1 MSTKQKIL
9 DCRWKAFGNVV
20 PTLCQALCYVG
31 RGQRPVR
38 LGSLGGRNP
47 MVRGVF
53 YVVKWRC
60 NRIWR
65 NVIWPSLSLNLLG
78 RGLQKA
84 FCSWNSNSKAICGT
98 SWGCFGKCFPGFSV
112 SWGLLLSHLMHSVQ
126 WSIIPF
132 SWWGDKGLRVTE
144 AGLGPR
150 SQESVSNLPSQWL
163 R

>member
-1 MSTKQKIL
+1 MKGIL
-9 DCRWKAFGNVV
+9 VMWFLHCAR
-20 PTLCQALCYVG
+20 LCARSAG
-31 RGQRPVR
+31 DKGHSDWAP
-38 LGSLGGRNP
+38 LGGRNP

-53 YVVKWRC
+53 YVIKWRY

-65 NVIWPSLSLNLLG
+65 NVIWPSLSWNLLG
-78 RGLQKA
+78 WGLQKA
-84 FCSWNSNSKAICGT
+84 FCSWNWNSKAICGT
-98 SWGCFGKCFPGFSV
+98 SWGCFGKCFPGFGV

-150 SQESVSNLPSQWL
+150 SQESVSNLPS
-163 R
+163 